1 MHGRFAQVLD
11 AELAQLRNVLEPYHL
26 PSAFWVLHHSTA
38 QHSTVQKL
46 LHSTEGRGETHGDE
60 MPKHSTQ
67 VPAAAAHVEHPA
79 PGLQI
84 VIQRLGGIGM
94 HVRRGYRCVEP
105 YSLPSITV
113 M

>member
-26 PSAFWVLHHSTA
+26 PFAFWVLQHSAAQCRSVAVA
-38 QHSTVQKL
+38 QH
-46 LHSTEGRGETHGDE
+46 GGGGGGTHGDK

-67 VPAAAAHVEHPA
+67 VPTAAAHVEHLA

-84 VIQRLGGIGM
+84 VMQRLGGIGM
-94 HVRRGYRCVEP
+94 YVRRGDRCIEP
-105 YSLPSITV
+105 YSLPSIT
-113 M
+113 MM